1 MKTESQIQR
10 EIIIAANRD
19 GMRLFRN
26 NVAKLKHNGRWL
38 SFGIPGPGG
47 SDLIGWKA
55 ITITEDMVGETVAVF
70 ASVEVKTPKGRVA
83 EKQRLWLNLVRSFG
97 GIGIVARSQEDLP

>member
-1 MKTESQIQR
+1 MKSESEIQR
-10 EIIIAANRD
+10 EIMIAGNRE

-26 NVAKLKHNGRWL
+26 NFAKLKHNGRWL

-97 GIGIVARSQEDLP
+97 GIGIIARSAEDL

>member
-1 MKTESQIQR
+1 MKSESEIQR
-10 EIIIAANRD
+10 EIMIAGNRE

-55 ITITEDMVGETVAVF
+55 ITITDDMVGETVAVF
-70 ASVEVKTPKGRVA
+70 ASVEVKTTKGRVT

-97 GIGIVARSQEDLP
+97 GIGIIARSAEDL

>member
-1 MKTESQIQR
+1 MKSESEIQR
-10 EIIIAANRD
+10 EIIIAGNRD

-26 NVAKLKHNGRWL
+26 NVSKIKHQGRWL

-47 SDLIGWKA
+47 SDLIGWKS
-55 ITITEDMVGETVAVF
+55 ITITEEMVGDTVAVF

-97 GIGIVARSQEDLP
+97 GIGIIARSVDDL